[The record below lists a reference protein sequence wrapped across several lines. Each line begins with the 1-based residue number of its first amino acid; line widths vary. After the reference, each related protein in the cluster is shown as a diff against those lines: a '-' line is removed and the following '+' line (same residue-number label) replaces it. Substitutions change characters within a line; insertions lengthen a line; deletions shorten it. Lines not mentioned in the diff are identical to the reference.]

1 MSKSQL
7 GLRIPTSL
15 FNELNRYVEKTGTSK
30 TEVVCT
36 AIAEYLGCADNLP
49 LSQRV
54 GELEAQMKELNA
66 LVKSGL
72 KVGKTEK

>member
-15 FNELNRYVEKTGTSK
+15 FNELDRYVEKTGTSK
-30 TEVVCT
+30 TEVVCS
-36 AIAEYLGCADNLP
+36 AIAEYLGCADSVP

-54 GELEAQMKELNA
+54 ADLERKMALLEAKD
-66 LVKSGL
+66 
-72 KVGKTEK
+72 KVDSK

>member
-15 FNELNRYVEKTGTSK
+15 FNELDRYVEETGTSK
-30 TEVVCT
+30 TEVVIT
-36 AIAEYLGCADNLP
+36 AIAEYLGCADSVP

-54 GELEAQMKELNA
+54 AELERKMALLEAKENIE
-66 LVKSGL
+66 SQ
-72 KVGKTEK
+72 